1 MRADI
6 ADRLAHGA
14 IEIGLVGDLDEA
26 TAIAAVARSFG
37 ALPRREAQFQPDPAA
52 LQRHFTDH
60 RGPMVVWHKGSAD
73 QAMVR
78 LEWPTTDDHDER
90 LNLTLEL
97 LQDVV
102 TIAIQDSLREA
113 MGKTYSPGATSS
125 QSDFWPGWGTFAVQ
139 AAVAPADISATRAA
153 MRQTIAALIAA
164 PPDTDLM
171 ARARAPLRERL
182 DNWLK
187 GNGGWLS
194 LVARAQGHPEQI
206 ARYQAAQLLL
216 QSITAADLQT
226 AAARYLAPD
235 RAVEVLV
242 VAEPK
247 KAGDDRRARLSDAKS
262 AP

>member
-1 MRADI
+1 
-6 ADRLAHGA
+6 
-14 IEIGLVGDLDEA
+14 
-26 TAIAAVARSFG
+26 
-37 ALPRREAQFQPDPAA
+37 
-52 LQRHFTDH
+52 
-60 RGPMVVWHKGSAD
+60 
-73 QAMVR
+73 MVR